1 MRPLS
6 KLFRAASVLAVAALT
21 LGISATRADAK
32 PHHGHGHGR
41 PVCRHAYVARP
52 AYVVAHPVYVRP
64 VYIAPPPPAYVV
76 VRPAYVPP
84 PPVLYAPVPVYD
96 RHRDGIDGF
105 IGISGPH
112 VSIGIG
118 F

>member
-1 MRPLS
+1 MRTLS
-6 KLFRAASVLAVAALT
+6 KLFRAVSVLALGAAAL
-21 LGISATRADAK
+21 GFSATRADAK
-32 PHHGHGHGR
+32 PHQGHGHGHGR

-52 AYVVAHPVYVRP
+52 AYVIARPVYV
-64 VYIAPPPPAYVV
+64 APPAYVV

>member
-1 MRPLS
+1 MKSMSR
-6 KLFRAASVLAVAALT
+6 LFRAVSVLALGAAAL
-21 LGISATRADAK
+21 GFSATRADAK
-32 PHHGHGHGR
+32 PHQGHGHGHGHGR

-52 AYVVAHPVYVRP
+52 AYVIARPVYV
-64 VYIAPPPPAYVV
+64 APPAYVV